1 MDTRKNRTGTHHTV
15 APAQVHTRSRA
26 AATSGATQQA
36 IAASKTHVSPG
47 RVRMQTG
54 EVKLLSFWKYFSR
67 VWTSTQYLVP
77 AFRSGKVTRLA
88 LLLMFRTCE
97 D

>member
-1 MDTRKNRTGTHHTV
+1 M
-15 APAQVHTRSRA
+15 
-26 AATSGATQQA
+26 
-36 IAASKTHVSPG
+36 IAASKTDVSPG
-47 RVRMQTG
+47 RVWMQTG
-54 EVKLLSFWKYFSR
+54 EVKLLSFRKYFSR

-88 LLLMFRTCE
+88 LLLMFWTCE